1 MINKSSFLITGG
13 TGSFGQEFLKYLL
26 DIAKV
31 KKRIIIFSRDE
42 FKQFEMKKK
51 FNPSKYPNLRYFIG
65 DVRDKNRLD
74 RALSNIDIIVHA
86 AALKQVDVGEYNPT
100 EFISTNIIGAQNII
114 EASISNKVKKI
125 LALSTD
131 KAAAPINLYGATK
144 LCSDKLFIS
153 SNLYS
158 GKKLKASVVRYGN
171 VFRSRGSVIPVF
183 EKQKN
188 KKYFTVTHKEMTRFN
203 ITISEAAK
211 KVYSYLNNSL
221 GGEIFVPK
229 LNSYKILDVAKSI
242 NPKNNIKIIGVRPGE
257 KIHEE
262 LITSNDAFNTIEYK
276 DGYIILPTFELYGLK
291 KYLSHYKGKKVKKN
305 FSYAS
310 NSLNK
315 YLSVSQL
322 KKLISDKF

>member
-1 MINKSSFLITGG
+1 
-13 TGSFGQEFLKYLL
+13 
-26 DIAKV
+26 
-31 KKRIIIFSRDE
+31 
-42 FKQFEMKKK
+42 
-51 FNPSKYPNLRYFIG
+51 
-65 DVRDKNRLD
+65 
-74 RALSNIDIIVHA
+74 
-86 AALKQVDVGEYNPT
+86 
-100 EFISTNIIGAQNII
+100 
-114 EASISNKVKKI
+114 
-125 LALSTD
+125 
-131 KAAAPINLYGATK
+131 
-144 LCSDKLFIS
+144 
-153 SNLYS
+153 
-158 GKKLKASVVRYGN
+158 
-171 VFRSRGSVIPVF
+171 
-183 EKQKN
+183 
-188 KKYFTVTHKEMTRFN
+188 MTRFN
-203 ITISEAAK
+203 ITISEAA

-242 NPKNNIKIIGVRPGE
+242 NPKNDIKIIGVRPGE

-315 YLSVSQL
+315 YLSVTQL

>member
-26 DIAKV
+26 DTAKV
-31 KKRIIIFSRDE
+31 KKKIIIFSRDE
-42 FKQFEMKKK
+42 FKQFEMKKR
-51 FNPSKYPNLRYFIG
+51 FNTSKYPNLRYFIG

-74 RALSNIDIIVHA
+74 RAFSNIDIIVHA

-100 EFISTNIIGAQNII
+100 EFISTNIVGAQNII

-242 NPKNNIKIIGVRPGE
+242 NPKNKIKIIGVRPGE

-291 KYLSHYKGKKVKKN
+291 KYLNHYKGKRVKKN